1 MTEVKCT
8 KCGAPIKF
16 DTGDKFARCEYCGTQ
31 IYIDKSGVVFF
42 YIMPFFID
50 RTNAQGIFKRWTAG
64 STMAKG
70 LEARAQVSEIKQ
82 LYFPVY
88 LFRSDVGG
96 KEVVH
101 VEPARSTTLPGLHS
115 LKVPAGDI
123 KVFDKD
129 YQVGDVEILK
139 PDIDMVAYTPHLPG
153 TAKEQS
159 LVYFP
164 IWTVRYQYDG
174 RQYDTVVDGSSGEVF
189 AADYPVRHA
198 APYFIIAAMA
208 FFIFFI
214 EGMLGYLLFGCGLIT
229 AIPTIPIVFLAANA
243 ILRRY

>member
-1 MTEVKCT
+1 MTDVKCT

-16 DTGDKFARCEYCGTQ
+16 DTGDKFAKCEYCGTQ
-31 IYIDKSGVVFF
+31 IFIDKSGVVFF

-50 RTNAQGIFKRWTAG
+50 GTNARGIFKRWTAG
-64 STMAKG
+64 STMAKD
-70 LEARAQVSEIKQ
+70 LEARAQVSGIKQ

-88 LFRSDVGG
+88 LFKRDVGG

-123 KVFDKD
+123 KVYDKD
-129 YQVGDVEILK
+129 YPVGDIELLK
-139 PDIDMVAYTPHLPG
+139 PDIDMSAYLPG
-153 TAKEQS
+153 LQGAAKEQS

-164 IWTVRYQYDG
+164 IWTFRYQYNGQAFDA
-174 RQYDTVVDGSSGEVF
+174 VIDGSSGEVF

-208 FFIFFI
+208 LFVFFI
-214 EGMLGYLLFGCGLIT
+214 EGMLGQLIFGLGLI
-229 AIPTIPIVFLAANA
+229 AAVPTIPVIFLASHF
-243 ILRRY
+243 ILRRF